1 MHSDGGNLYPSAT
14 TVEQCRL
21 ACIAASPTCYG
32 FDVTTKS
39 NTNAKECWLN
49 SGKDASAKLKPMD
62 SATHYKRNCN
72 DDNTGRTRTSGKVLR
87 AIL

>member
-1 MHSDGGNLYPSAT
+1 MHSDGGTRYPSAT

-32 FDVTTKS
+32 FDVTTRS

-72 DDNTGRTRTSGKVLR
+72 DDSTGRTRTSAKVLR
-87 AIL
+87 AM